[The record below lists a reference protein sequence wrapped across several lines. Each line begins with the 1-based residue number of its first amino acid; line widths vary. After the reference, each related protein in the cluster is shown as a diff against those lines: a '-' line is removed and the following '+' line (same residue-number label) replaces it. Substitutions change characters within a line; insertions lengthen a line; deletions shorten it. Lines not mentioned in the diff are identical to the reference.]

1 MSNISS
7 RSNLTSG
14 LLISVLAVI
23 GFLFGA
29 RATTVIG
36 SFTKETTTL
45 AALGSG
51 AVVGSVVVI
60 ATVLVNWSLPVTKLD
75 WYVPV
80 SWSLIGL
87 TLGTMVALFVADGI
101 ETTVGFLI
109 TYMAFTWI
117 PLFVGFYVGTE
128 ALSALGV
135 TSWITL
141 LVFLIMLVIKLT
153 VK

>member
-7 RSNLTSG
+7 PSNLRSG
-14 LLISVLAVI
+14 FLVSVLAVI

-29 RATTVIG
+29 GATTVIG
-36 SFTKETTTL
+36 SFTQETTTL

-51 AVVGSVVVI
+51 AVVGGVIVI
-60 ATVLVNWSLPVTKLD
+60 ATVLINWSLPVTKSD

-101 ETTVGFLI
+101 ETTVGFLM
-109 TYMAFTWI
+109 TYMALSWI

-128 ALSALGV
+128 ALSALGI

-141 LVFLIMLVIKLT
+141 LVFLIVLAIKLT